1 MFDIKNDISKLDRNF
16 AVKPSIEKCGMSFFS
31 IDEEPFSVYGV
42 FKENDC
48 YRRIPE
54 KTAKLISD
62 GVLSLSTNSAGGRV
76 RFKTDSEHISVTV
89 KMGAV
94 GKMPHF
100 ALTGSVG
107 LDAYVEHEGEERYI
121 GTFIPP
127 FDIADGFEGTVGF
140 SGKEMRKITIFLP
153 TYSTVSELYIG
164 VDSDSRL
171 EKSDDYSISKPVVY
185 YGSSITQGGC
195 SSRPGNAYQSI
206 ISRRICC
213 DFINLGFSGNA
224 KGEPQMAEYIA
235 GLNMSAFIYDYD
247 HNAPTA
253 EHLQKTHEAMFT
265 TIRNAHPQIPIVIL
279 SRPKYY
285 LTDDEKQ
292 RFRIIKAT
300 YDNAVAAGDRNV
312 YLIDGKTLM
321 ADARDNGTVDGCHPN
336 DWGFACMAKAVGDVL
351 EKIL

>member
-1 MFDIKNDISKLDRNF
+1 MENDISKLDSNF
-16 AVKPSIEKCGMSFFS
+16 AVKKVIEKSGMSFYS
-31 IDEEPFSVYGV
+31 IDYEPFSIHGV
-42 FKENDC
+42 FKENGC
-48 YRRIPE
+48 YRRMPQNI
-54 KTAKLISD
+54 AKLVSD
-62 GVLSLSTNSAGGRV
+62 PVYGLSANAAGGRV

-107 LDAYVEHEGEERYI
+107 LDAYAEHDGEERYI

-127 FDIADGFEGTVGF
+127 FNIGDGFESTIAIAAKKMRTITV
-140 SGKEMRKITIFLP
+140 FLP
-153 TYSTVSELYIG
+153 TYSSIKELYIG
-164 VDSDSRL
+164 IDNG
-171 EKSDDYSISKPVVY
+171 SILSKADRYKILNPVVY

-206 ISRRICC
+206 ISRRLCC

-235 GLNMSAFIYDYD
+235 GLNMSAFVYDYD

-253 EHLQKTHEAMFT
+253 EHLQKTHEPMFK

-300 YDNAVAAGDRNV
+300 YDSAVAAGDRNV